1 MKTPQLTAR
10 DVERGLRLHGF
21 EEKPGTGT
29 SHVKWVKIHNGEKL
43 TVTVDAHLEPFSET
57 LVSSMSKQAG
67 MTKRQFHR
75 MCTKDGIKDAKKGVF
90 AWLFGREGTPETDA
104 E

>member
-1 MKTPQLTAR
+1 MKSPQLSAR

-43 TVTVDAHLEPFSET
+43 TVTVDAHLEPFSEI
-57 LVSSMSKQAG
+57 LVSSMAKQAG
-67 MTKRQFHR
+67 MNKKQFQR
-75 MCTKDGIKDAKKGVF
+75 MCAKQGIKDARKGVF
-90 AWLFGREGTPETDA
+90 AWFFGRTDA
-104 E
+104 VDADLE